1 MLKKTLFLALFLLM
15 GAATLCA
22 QDIDGDGILDAIDTC
37 PTNYDTTNLDSDG
50 DGIGDICDLDDDN
63 DGILDTFDC
72 LIEVPN
78 FSFESPVGPP
88 YYLAVDDWDIVG
100 GNGTGFHDLTA
111 DNYPSAPDGTQFFFM
126 NTNPG
131 VVAEATTSNPIGVFS
146 EGGYILTV
154 AVGDGINNASAFRND
169 AESILQLGYE
179 DGGGVFVPVATRIID
194 GATETTPGTWTDF
207 EVIVDLPTGD
217 IAIGNG
223 ILIRITHTGAAGA
236 QAGNYDN
243 VRLALDTDRDGIS
256 NCLEVDSDNDAC
268 FDGLE
273 AGHEVDASGQI
284 LNSAINADGTVTPI
298 GTGYTGN
305 LQEVVDDNL
314 IGCSTNFLDNDADGV
329 QNDQDVDDD
338 NDGILDIFECD
349 VIISNFGFE
358 ASAPPL
364 DPITDWSFTDNG
376 GSFVATWGTETLNPD
391 YFQLAEGGNYAF
403 INGNGTISS
412 DIAGTAFA
420 PGDYIV
426 SFEVGDGISFAD
438 PFSNDGETLFEIG
451 YETTTGF
458 VAVGN
463 FTVDAH
469 QTPPGMWTNFDFS
482 VTIPGGSPAIGE
494 GILVQITHTENATLR
509 QLGADYDNIRIVRD
523 TNQNGIS
530 DCFEDDL
537 DGDGCSDVTEAGH
550 TDNGVGLIANSGT
563 NADGSVTPIGTG
575 YTGINQAVIDGT
587 ITICTQDF
595 DFDNDAVEDL
605 IDVDD
610 DNDGILDI
618 YECEVPL
625 PNYSFETD
633 NLPAD
638 PIQFWQLDTPL
649 PALASYGIETVDGTN
664 FATAP
669 DGTSFGFMN
678 GDVSIYLNQVWG
690 TYDRIGNYILEF
702 SIGDPLGFSA
712 QYVNDSRTTV
722 ELGYTDGVTFTP
734 LPGGELTVESFQTP
748 NGLWSSFSVTATM
761 TAGTTGFG
769 QGISVRITHDDTTE
783 LNISQTA
790 FDNFILKIDTDADGF
805 PDCTDLDSD
814 SATGID
820 CSDVSEAGH
829 LDAGGGVLGT
839 TVDGTGR
846 VTGATSGYTGPRWQ
860 MWDNTTS
867 IACNPLDT
875 DGDGI
880 IDGDY
885 YRYTAGNVLETN
897 IDLDN
902 DNDGITDNEE
912 DCFII
917 NTGLLRQPADFEVPF
932 NNFLLGGNNSPFTT
946 VMDFWYDV
954 SGPGEIFA
962 ILANADNFTYEE
974 FPLGSGIFTTP
985 SPNFRTDGSLLP
997 DFPEPDIENDAY
1009 LTLNDEVTI
1018 TQTGSRLVLE
1028 EGVYMLTIA
1037 VGDGLDYEDR
1047 YRNDGTSI
1055 IEIGYDTDLTDGG
1068 LNYNALPFSLTVVPE
1083 DTPNGTWTDFSVNY
1097 EIPAGSPAIGNH
1109 LSIRISHQP
1118 NNALN
1123 QQSGSYDHI
1132 RIQRNTDGITSGD
1145 FIPDCQDFDSDDD
1158 GCPDSVEAENE
1169 DEDRDGIIG
1178 TGAAV
1183 VDGQGLVTS
1192 SLGYTALT
1200 PALVTNLRTPSEPAV
1215 IDTPLADPIVIC
1227 EGEDA
1232 VFTIAVSRAGANPT
1246 IAYQWEESTDGGV
1259 TWTVLEA
1266 YGTGTDTFTLIAVT
1280 ATQNNNQIRVRARGD
1295 DNFCYAESITT
1306 LEVTPPPA
1314 LVNITPLN
1322 TGICEGEDA
1331 EFELTGDPT
1340 DIVNYS
1346 FDGGAPLTVT
1356 LDATGTALV
1365 SETSGTID
1373 VSLTILSIVDGTN
1386 SCVLTPAPALQA
1398 TVSVSEIPAIDPALT
1413 TTTCSADLSNYQTDI
1428 VLTGAGTITGV
1439 SSGILTGMVVSGIA
1453 SGTDLVVTVD
1463 NNGCIRDL
1471 TIAAPNCSCP
1481 TIAVPINPVDAT
1493 ICEGSPNIAISIA
1506 LDPTDGGDTLTWYD
1520 NLTGGTP
1527 LATGLNYTPTET
1539 AAGTYLYYAESSDL
1553 VSGCTSATRVPVT
1566 YTINPQPI
1574 AQVIPD
1580 QTVCDS
1586 YTLPVLPAGNAYFT
1600 GTGESGT
1607 PLNAGDVITSTQLIY
1622 IFASSGTTPACTD
1635 ESSFTIIMDT
1645 TPVLIVLDATCAAD
1659 LTTYEVTLQAFT
1671 GTLATTA
1678 GTIVGNDRIIAIP
1691 SGTAITV
1698 TATNNGCTDTIT
1710 ITAPNCSCPLLDAP
1724 ENPLDASS
1732 CEGSPTASLAADI
1745 PASGGDT
1752 INWFSAPT
1760 GGTAIGTGTTFTPTV
1775 SLSGTYVYYA
1785 ENLDSAN
1792 GCTSD
1797 RTAVTLTIIAAPV
1810 ADIITD
1816 VTVCDS
1822 YTLPALS
1829 AGNGYFTGPL
1839 GSGTPLNTGDI
1850 ITTTQQ
1856 LYVFASTGTTP
1867 ACTDESSFTVTV
1879 DNTPTLT
1886 VTDTRCA
1893 LDLGS
1898 YEVNFV
1904 PVTGTINTTAGTL
1917 VGNDRIINIPV
1928 GTDITITVTNN
1939 GCSDSIAITAPDC
1952 SCPFLD
1958 LPENS
1963 LNGANCEGEPTASL
1977 SVALPSTGG
1986 DTINWYD
1993 APVGGIPVA
2002 TGQVF
2007 TPTESLPGVYTYYAE
2022 TFDSGTAC
2030 TSERLALTLTI
2041 SAFPT
2046 IGTIQDV
2053 TSCELYILPVLSTGL
2068 NYFTGPNGTGS
2079 TLAEGQTITNSQTIY
2094 VFGAASD
2101 NASCSVE
2108 TFFELTVLQEP
2119 ILDIPARISL
2129 CADVNGTQQPI
2140 FLGTD
2145 LGTGFRY
2152 DWTPNNDTNGDG
2164 VEEPILRV
2172 TTPGTYTLRVYQI
2185 DGTSECGGLT
2195 TYTTTVTEALQPEQL
2210 TVEVTAEGY
2219 ELDSGNRVR
2228 LLPGDDPLSFDQFEY
2243 SITGPDGPF
2252 QNDNIF
2258 ANVDGGLYTGYVRAL
2273 SGCGGVTASE
2283 PFLIVNYPTFFTPN
2297 GDGIN
2302 ETWRPLGL
2310 ENLNITGA
2318 IEIYIYDRHGKL
2330 LTRLDPLGPGWDGTY
2345 NGQLMIATDYWFKAN
2360 YRNLLDGTQVQ
2371 FNGHFSL
2378 KR

>member
-1 MLKKTLFLALFLLM
+1 MLERILLLSVLLLCASTTLF
-15 GAATLCA
+15 A
-22 QDIDGDGILDAIDTC
+22 QDADGDTVLDYIDLDSDNDGILDTVECIVPIADYSFENTVPYNLGPEWIGSGSSGSHDLDATNNYVAADEGIQFLYINSFGANVSVTSNQFSKTYEVGTYTLTVAVGDGIRDTPDRNDNINIIEIGYGADAASFIPLAQNTIGGDATVPGTWIDVSVSYTI
-37 PTNYDTTNLDSDG
+37 PDPALGGPIDPALGQGILVRITHVPSATPVGINTVGSDAGNYDNIRLTKDTDG
-50 DGIGDICDLDDDN
+50 DGLADCLDIDSDNDGCTDAVEAGHIDIGGGQIGTLPNIAANGLVTGAASSYSGSTQMVLDGTLLVCAPNYQDFDTDGVADNIDLDDDN
-63 DGILDTFDC
+63 DGITDIYECEIPLANSGFEIFNLAENFIEDWR
-72 LIEVPN
+72 LINNDGLPDSSAGLE
-78 FSFESPVGPP
+78 
-88 YYLAVDDWDIVG
+88 DILNIG
-100 GNGTGFHDLTA
+100 
-111 DNYPSAPDGTQFFFM
+111 DGT
-126 NTNPG
+126 
-131 VVAEATTSNPIGVFS
+131 
-146 EGGYILTV
+146 
-154 AVGDGINNASAFRND
+154 
-169 AESILQLGYE
+169 
-179 DGGGVFVPVATRIID
+179 
-194 GATETTPGTWTDF
+194 
-207 EVIVDLPTGD
+207 
-217 IAIGNG
+217 
-223 ILIRITHTGAAGA
+223 
-236 QAGNYDN
+236 NY
-243 VRLALDTDRDGIS
+243 
-256 NCLEVDSDNDAC
+256 
-268 FDGLE
+268 
-273 AGHEVDASGQI
+273 
-284 LNSAINADGTVTPI
+284 NSAKEG
-298 GTGYTGN
+298 
-305 LQEVVDDNL
+305 
-314 IGCSTNFLDNDADGV
+314 ST
-329 QNDQDVDDD
+329 
-338 NDGILDIFECD
+338 
-349 VIISNFGFE
+349 
-358 ASAPPL
+358 
-364 DPITDWSFTDNG
+364 
-376 GSFVATWGTETLNPD
+376 
-391 YFQLAEGGNYAF
+391 YAF
-403 INGNGTISS
+403 INGNASITLNTIYGT
-412 DIAGTAFA
+412 
-420 PGDYIV
+420 
-426 SFEVGDGISFAD
+426 FE
-438 PFSNDGETLFEIG
+438 
-451 YETTTGF
+451 
-458 VAVGN
+458 
-463 FTVDAH
+463 
-469 QTPPGMWTNFDFS
+469 
-482 VTIPGGSPAIGE
+482 
-494 GILVQITHTENATLR
+494 
-509 QLGADYDNIRIVRD
+509 
-523 TNQNGIS
+523 
-530 DCFEDDL
+530 ED
-537 DGDGCSDVTEAGH
+537 
-550 TDNGVGLIANSGT
+550 
-563 NADGSVTPIGTG
+563 G
-575 YTGINQAVIDGT
+575 YTLSISLG
-587 ITICTQDF
+587 
-595 DFDNDAVEDL
+595 
-605 IDVDD
+605 
-610 DNDGILDI
+610 
-618 YECEVPL
+618 
-625 PNYSFETD
+625 
-633 NLPAD
+633 
-638 PIQFWQLDTPL
+638 
-649 PALASYGIETVDGTN
+649 
-664 FATAP
+664 
-669 DGTSFGFMN
+669 DGTS
-678 GDVSIYLNQVWG
+678 V
-690 TYDRIGNYILEF
+690 
-702 SIGDPLGFSA
+702 
-712 QYVNDSRTTV
+712 DSRFRNDGQTTIQI
-722 ELGYTDGVTFTP
+722 GYHDGDFNNFTP
-734 LPGGELTVESFQTP
+734 ITGGTRVIEGWETP
-748 NGLWSSFSVTATM
+748 NGIWSEFTVTGTVG
-761 TAGTTGFG
+761 AGDAALG
-769 QGISVRITHDDTTE
+769 QAISVRITHVGNFDLLQWQGNYDDVQ
-783 LNISQTA
+783 LYRDS
-790 FDNFILKIDTDADGF
+790 DADG
-805 PDCTDLDSD
+805 DSNCTDLDSD
-814 SATGID
+814 NDGCPDAAEMGYAINTDTTIQRTGENTD
-820 CSDVSEAGH
+820 GTVVTTQDLLGLKPSV
-829 LDAGGGVLGT
+829 LDASVAGCTINDL
-839 TVDGTGR
+839 
-846 VTGATSGYTGPRWQ
+846 
-860 MWDNTTS
+860 
-867 IACNPLDT
+867 
-875 DGDGI
+875 DGDLLE
-880 IDGDY
+880 DGDRFFY
-885 YRYTAGNVLETN
+885 GPGNSQEYD

-902 DNDGITDNEE
+902 DNDGITDIEE
-912 DCFII
+912 GCR
-917 NTGLLRQPADFEVPF
+917 L
-932 NNFLLGGNNSPFTT
+932 
-946 VMDFWYDV
+946 
-954 SGPGEIFA
+954 
-962 ILANADNFTYEE
+962 
-974 FPLGSGIFTTP
+974 
-985 SPNFRTDGSLLP
+985 TDGNPRGLYNFEFSLNQFFTPLPTTSTINFWIPSGTGFGLHLLQYDETVYAPNYETDGTILP
-997 DFPEPDIENDAY
+997 DVPDNNGDQAGTMFNDTYAFLNGNASIVQDINDAF
-1009 LTLNDEVTI
+1009 
-1018 TQTGSRLVLE
+1018 VLSDTPIIQ
-1028 EGVYMLTIA
+1028 EGHYILTIA
-1037 VGDGLDYEDR
+1037 IGDGVDYIDQG
-1047 YRNDGTSI
+1047 RNDGTST
-1055 IEIGYDTDLTDGG
+1055 IELGYDNGG
-1068 LNYNALPFSLTVVPE
+1068 TFVTLGSPLVVE
-1083 DTPNGTWTDFSVNY
+1083 GYETKNGTWKDFSTLPVLATPASLGNNLLVRITHAADGFPNQQQGNY
-1097 EIPAGSPAIGNH
+1097 DY
-1109 LSIRISHQP
+1109 IRI
-1118 NNALN
+1118 
-1123 QQSGSYDHI
+1123 DFDF
-1132 RIQRNTDGITSGD
+1132 DGDG
-1145 FIPDCQDFDSDDD
+1145 IPDCNDFDSDND
-1158 GCPDSVEAENE
+1158 GCPDATEAGFIN
-1169 DEDRDGIIG
+1169 DDNDNFVGNGIPTID
-1178 TGAAV
+1178 T
-1183 VDGQGLVTS
+1183 DGLVTGTN
-1192 SLGYTALT
+1192 GYTT
-1200 PALVTNLRTPSEPAV
+1200 PVNNNVRSFAEPAV

-1481 TIAVPINPVDAT
+1481 TIAVPINPVDGT

-1645 TPVLIVLDATCAAD
+1645 TPALIVLDATCAAD

-1952 SCPFLD
+1952 SCPLLD